1 MKLRLKTAAAK
12 GASAPKRKLLILAL
26 LLAASYA
33 ACVCAGS
40 LILSPDTVLL
50 GILGKSDSQVKMILE
65 TVRLPRATT
74 AVLAGAALGVSGTLL
89 QGTIRNPLA
98 APNVIGITGG
108 GSLFAVLFLNYFPD
122 GGTVFLSLASFLG
135 ALVAALLVYV
145 LAFKKGVTPIRLIL
159 VGIGVSSVTSALT
172 TLLLSKS
179 KNAAVDKA
187 YLWMVGSV
195 YGADWNDVRL
205 LLTWFS
211 ICFFFSMA
219 YSRHID
225 VQGLGDEVA
234 AGLGAHLQRHRAVI
248 ILLSAAL
255 SGGAAA
261 VVGAIGFI
269 GLIAPHMGR
278 RLVGT
283 EHIFLLPA
291 SALIGALILLVSDT
305 VARTVFLPV
314 DVPAGVF
321 TAAIGAPFFIYQL
334 YRSRNQSN

>member
-1 MKLRLKTAAAK
+1 MRLFFKTATAK
-12 GASAPKRKLLILAL
+12 GVSAPTKKLLALTIILVAV
-26 LLAASYA
+26 YGV
-33 ACVCAGS
+33 CVCAGS
-40 LILSPDTVLL
+40 LFLSPKAVLL
-50 GILGKSDSQVKMILE
+50 GIFGKSDSQVKMILE
-65 TVRLPRATT
+65 TIRFPRATT

-108 GSLFAVLFLNYFPD
+108 GSLFAVIFLNFLPD
-122 GGTVFLSLASFLG
+122 GGTFFLSLSSFSG
-135 ALVAALLVYV
+135 ALAAAVLVYV

-172 TLLLSKS
+172 TLLLSES

-195 YGADWNDVRL
+195 YGADWEDVRL

-211 ICFFFSMA
+211 ICFLVSMA
-219 YSRHID
+219 YARHID

-291 SALIGALILLVSDT
+291 SALIGALILLISDT

-334 YRSRNQSN
+334 YHSRNQSI

>member
-1 MKLRLKTAAAK
+1 MRLFFKTVVAK
-12 GASAPKRKLLILAL
+12 GRSAPQKKLLALIIIL
-26 LLAASYA
+26 SVVYVV
-33 ACVCAGS
+33 CVCAGS
-40 LILSPDTVLL
+40 SFLSPETVLL
-50 GILGKSDSQVKMILE
+50 GIFGKSGSQVKMILE
-65 TVRLPRATT
+65 TIRLPRATT
-74 AVLAGAALGVSGTLL
+74 AILAGAALGVSGALL

-108 GSLFAVLFLNYFPD
+108 GSLFAVLFLNFLPD
-122 GGTVFLSLASFLG
+122 GGTVFLSLATFLG
-135 ALVAALLVYV
+135 ALAAAALVYV

-159 VGIGVSSVTSALT
+159 AGIGVSSVTSALT

-187 YLWMVGSV
+187 YIWMVGSV
-195 YGADWNDVRL
+195 YGADWKDVRL

-211 ICFFFSMA
+211 ICFLVSITYA
-219 YSRHID
+219 RHID
-225 VQGLGDEVA
+225 VQGLGDQVSV
-234 AGLGAHLQRHRAVI
+234 GLGADLQRHRAVI

-261 VVGAIGFI
+261 VAGAIGFI

-278 RLVGT
+278 RLVGA

-291 SALIGALILLVSDT
+291 SALIGALILLISDT
-305 VARTVFLPV
+305 IARTVFLPV

-334 YRSRNQSN
+334 YQSRNQSN

>member
-1 MKLRLKTAAAK
+1 MRLFFKTINAK
-12 GASAPKRKLLILAL
+12 GASAPKRKLLVLLIILA
-26 LLAASYA
+26 AAYA
-33 ACVCAGS
+33 ACVCTGS
-40 LILSPDTVLL
+40 LFLSPKTVFL
-50 GILGKSDSQVKMILE
+50 GIFGMSDGRVKMILE
-65 TVRLPRATT
+65 TIRLPRATT
-74 AVLAGAALGVSGTLL
+74 AVLAGAALGVSGALL

-108 GSLFAVLFLNYFPD
+108 GSLFAVLFLNFFPD
-122 GGTVFLSLASFLG
+122 GGTAFLSIASFSG
-135 ALVAALLVYV
+135 ALAAAALVYV

-179 KNAAVDKA
+179 KNAAADKA

-195 YGADWNDVRL
+195 YGADWKDVRL

-211 ICFFFSMA
+211 ICFLFSMTYA
-219 YSRHID
+219 RHID

-261 VVGAIGFI
+261 VAGAIGFI

-283 EHIFLLPA
+283 EHAFLLPA
-291 SALIGALILLVSDT
+291 SALIGALILLISDT

-334 YRSRNQSN
+334 YCSRNQTN